1 MEIFAGKNIVLPPK
15 SQYFYLAAVSHRSM
29 RQFFNWKTSLS
40 LIALLFVVASLSYT
54 NQLAHRLAEEEKKK
68 VQQLAFSIKTLA
80 TATNNDEVSFAQTF
94 VSQNNTIPL
103 IITDEKERISD
114 YKNIDTKGER
124 NVKKFLKEK
133 LHLFKEMHEPIVAEY
148 EGGRTFV
155 FYGESNLLYQLKL
168 FPYVQMTIIFLF
180 LILVIVALTAANRSM
195 QNRVWVGLS
204 KETAHQLGTPLTS
217 IEAWME
223 LLKESG
229 CNHETVVEMQKD
241 LDRLKLVADRF
252 SKVGSEPQLLQENV
266 VARVREMVDYM
277 QKRSPKKVTISL
289 HVQEEDV
296 ETLLSGPLFDWVL
309 ENLIRNALDA
319 MEGKGNIIVN
329 ITNHPYAIWI
339 DVKDD
344 GKGIPKHLL
353 NKIFRPGFS
362 TKKRGWGLGLS
373 LSKRIIEKYHHGSLL
388 VKHTEVGK
396 GTTFRIVL
404 RR

>member
-1 MEIFAGKNIVLPPK
+1 
-15 SQYFYLAAVSHRSM
+15 
-29 RQFFNWKTSLS
+29 
-40 LIALLFVVASLSYT
+40 
-54 NQLAHRLAEEEKKK
+54 
-68 VQQLAFSIKTLA
+68 
-80 TATNNDEVSFAQTF
+80 
-94 VSQNNTIPL
+94 
-103 IITDEKERISD
+103 
-114 YKNIDTKGER
+114 
-124 NVKKFLKEK
+124 
-133 LHLFKEMHEPIVAEY
+133 
-148 EGGRTFV
+148 
-155 FYGESNLLYQLKL
+155 
-168 FPYVQMTIIFLF
+168 
-180 LILVIVALTAANRSM
+180 
-195 QNRVWVGLS
+195 
-204 KETAHQLGTPLTS
+204 
-217 IEAWME
+217 
-223 LLKESG
+223 
-229 CNHETVVEMQKD
+229 MQKD